1 MNSQLFFYVV
11 LMVLVYAIIFMIFLP
26 FLKKNRKKYYSY
38 YSESI
43 TALSQVLVGNSTIL
57 MQKSSL
63 WFFDKI
69 SSKVKKAN
77 RKLYVIGWLEGAVSS
92 LVTLTESMGSLAI
105 LWKGSQLALQG
116 KISLGSLVVFQS
128 MMTSFILPIQQLI
141 LIQNEIQT
149 LRILTQRLDDLYE
162 VKAERIALPI
172 VNEEIVKNYNIKL
185 NNISFSYHFGRNILE
200 NINCDISEGS
210 KVGIVGNSGSGK
222 TTLIKMIASLYSPTQ
237 GEIYFDNKSYEKYS
251 LDELRQNIA
260 YVDQTPFIFEG
271 TILDNL
277 IMGISLGD
285 DNSKHIEKVAE
296 ICELYHL
303 DSTDKNDL
311 NMFLYENGNNLSGG
325 QKQKIGLAR
334 ALIKSPKLLLLD
346 EATSNIDET
355 SKLKILSYI
364 YSLTKM
370 TVISISHD
378 KSIYNYSDYFLSVKP
393 DGVRKISLIN

>member
-1 MNSQLFFYVV
+1 
-11 LMVLVYAIIFMIFLP
+11 MVLVYASIFMIFLP

-69 SSKVKKAN
+69 SGKVKKAN

-92 LVTLTESMGSLAI
+92 LVTLIESMGSLAI
-105 LWKGSQLALQG
+105 LWKCSQLALQG

-393 DGVRKISLIN
+393 DGVQKISLIN

>member
-1 MNSQLFFYVV
+1 
-11 LMVLVYAIIFMIFLP
+11 
-26 FLKKNRKKYYSY
+26 
-38 YSESI
+38 
-43 TALSQVLVGNSTIL
+43 
-57 MQKSSL
+57 
-63 WFFDKI
+63 
-69 SSKVKKAN
+69 
-77 RKLYVIGWLEGAVSS
+77 
-92 LVTLTESMGSLAI
+92 
-105 LWKGSQLALQG
+105 
-116 KISLGSLVVFQS
+116 